1 MLVFADLGMGKSDI
15 CAIITKL
22 KQNQVTAHIPI
33 IAFADEGTE
42 LLQAAARQAGA
53 NLVAT
58 DAAVLAHLA
67 QLIEQALH
75 AD

>member
-1 MLVFADLGMGKSDI
+1 MLLFVDLGLETEV
-15 CAIITKL
+15 CAIISTL
-22 KQNQVTAHIPI
+22 RQNKATAHIPV
-33 IAFADEGTE
+33 IAFADEGNE
-42 LLQAAARQAGA
+42 ALQARGREAGA
-53 NLVAT
+53 SLVAT